1 MKIAHLVLSN
11 VFAGIEQH
19 VNELILEQDKEFEV
33 VLICNAEI
41 EDRFDSPNIVSIKN
55 FSRNSPLGLLK
66 LFLLIKKM
74 NLDLIHTHGSKTSSI
89 INLIRKFTNIKH
101 VATAHGIK
109 KKTTPFLKADKLI
122 AVSSKIKSSIDRD
135 STIIN
140 NWWSPKL
147 PQKIKRSND
156 YILAVG
162 RLEKVKGFDLLI
174 ESWKNISSSL
184 VIIGSGKE
192 YLNLNNLIANLKLQ
206 SNVKIIDEMP
216 QMQLIE
222 YYKKASMLIISSRN
236 EGGPRVAL
244 EALYLRIP
252 VVSTDVGHMSE
263 ILPKELLAKP
273 NDLMSLT
280 ALLKTFVNNPN
291 YNQESIYQ
299 YVTEEFSLKSKSK
312 QIYNLYKDLL
322 VSK

>member
-74 NLDLIHTHGSKTSSI
+74 NLDLIHTHGSKTSNI
-89 INLIRKFTNIKH
+89 INLIRKFINIKH
-101 VATAHGIK
+101 VTTAHGIK

-135 STIIN
+135 SIIIN

-156 YILAVG
+156 YVLAVG

-206 SNVKIIDEMP
+206 SKVKIIDEMP

-244 EALYLRIP
+244 EALYLKIP

-263 ILPKELLAKP
+263 ILSKELLAKP

-280 ALLKTFVNNPN
+280 ALLETFVNNPN

-312 QIYNLYKDLL
+312 QIINVYKDLL

>member
-89 INLIRKFTNIKH
+89 INLIRKFINIKH

-174 ESWKNISSSL
+174 ESWKNISSNL

-192 YLNLNNLIANLKLQ
+192 YSNLNNLIANLKLQ

-280 ALLKTFVNNPN
+280 TLLETFVNNPN

-312 QIYNLYKDLL
+312 QIINVYKDLL

>member
-174 ESWKNISSSL
+174 ESWKNISSNL
-184 VIIGSGKE
+184 IIIGSGKE
-192 YLNLNNLIANLKLQ
+192 YSNLNKLIANFKLQ

-252 VVSTDVGHMSE
+252 VVSTDVGHMNE
-263 ILPKELLAKP
+263 ILSKELLAKP

-280 ALLKTFVNNPN
+280 TLLETFVNNPN

>member
-174 ESWKNISSSL
+174 ESWKNISSNL
-184 VIIGSGKE
+184 IIIGSGKE
-192 YLNLNNLIANLKLQ
+192 YSNLNKLIANFKLQ

-280 ALLKTFVNNPN
+280 TLLETFVNNPN

-312 QIYNLYKDLL
+312 QIINVYKDLL